1 MLQHY
6 VVTLR
11 CGITLQPYAAE
22 LRSTLLQR
30 NLTAQAYCSA
40 ILQHNHQLLPRRIRK
55 MLFENIAIIDE
66 NFEYKKDCY
75 VGIRDG
81 VIDYIDT
88 CAPADAQSYGKTY
101 DGTDRIMMPALY
113 NAHAHAPMT
122 LLRGYAENLPLDRW
136 LNEKCW
142 PFEAKM
148 TPEDNYW
155 ATLLACAEMAR
166 YGVVSFSDMY
176 YALPER
182 AQAVDEAKM
191 KANLCEGL
199 LAFEP
204 KPYAEYPIAAKNEEY
219 VRNHHNSANGRIKV
233 DYNIHAEYTSNE
245 QTCRDIVA
253 LLKENGLRL
262 HLHLSE
268 TKKEVEE
275 CRERHNGMSPVEY
288 FDSIGAFDIPCT
300 AAHCV
305 WLDEHDMEILA
316 KKGVFVANN
325 PVSNMKLGS
334 GFAPIPEML
343 KRNINICVGSDGMAS
358 NNNHNMFSDLYV
370 MSLIYKG
377 YNLDPCAVEPKEAL
391 RAATQM
397 GALSQ
402 GRDNAGLIRRGY
414 AADIC
419 VMDTTGP
426 QWCPMTD
433 PIYNVIYAASG
444 SDVVLT
450 LCDGEEVYDAAAPN
464 PYPTIDLEKAKS
476 EVAARTAR
484 IISEL

>member
-1 MLQHY
+1 
-6 VVTLR
+6 
-11 CGITLQPYAAE
+11 
-22 LRSTLLQR
+22 
-30 NLTAQAYCSA
+30 
-40 ILQHNHQLLPRRIRK
+40 
-55 MLFENIAIIDE
+55 MLFSNIAIIDE
-66 NFEYKKDCY
+66 NFEYCPNCY
-75 VGIRDG
+75 VGTCDG
-81 VIDYIDT
+81 VIDYVST
-88 CAPADAQSYGKTY
+88 QAPKDPSKYGEVY
-101 DGTDRIMMPALY
+101 DGANKIALPALY

-142 PFEAKM
+142 PFEAKL

-176 YALPER
+176 YCAPDR
-182 AQAVDEAKM
+182 ARAVEKSGL

-204 KPYAEYPIAAKNEEY
+204 KHYSEYPICAQNEEY
-219 VRNHHNSANGRIKV
+219 VRTLHNSANGRIRI

-245 QTCRDIVA
+245 LVCRDIVEI
-253 LLKENGLRL
+253 LKGNGLRL

-275 CRERHNGMSPVEY
+275 CKERHDGMSPVEY
-288 FDSIGAFDIPCT
+288 FESIGAFDVPCT

-305 WLDEHDMEILA
+305 WLSENDLSIL
-316 KKGVFVANN
+316 KDKGVFVANN

-334 GFAPIPEML
+334 GFAPIPEMF
-343 KRNINICVGSDGMAS
+343 KRGINVCIGSDGMAS
-358 NNNHNMFSDLYV
+358 NNNHNLFSDMYV

-377 YNLDPCAVEPKEAL
+377 YNLDPTAIEPASVLK
-391 RAATQM
+391 AASRT

-402 GRDNAGLIRRGY
+402 GREDCGLIKQGY
-414 AADIC
+414 RADIC

-433 PIYNVIYAASG
+433 VLYNIVYAGDGA
-444 SDVVLT
+444 DVVLT
-450 LCDGEEVYDAAAPN
+450 MCDGKVVYDASASLENRFPG
-464 PYPTIDLEKAKS
+464 IDIEQAKS
-476 EVAARTAR
+476 EVSQRTKR

>member
-1 MLQHY
+1 
-6 VVTLR
+6 
-11 CGITLQPYAAE
+11 
-22 LRSTLLQR
+22 
-30 NLTAQAYCSA
+30 
-40 ILQHNHQLLPRRIRK
+40 
-55 MLFENIAIIDE
+55 MLFKNIAIIDE
-66 NFEYKKDCY
+66 DFAYQPSRF
-75 VGIRDG
+75 VGVKG
-81 VIDYIDT
+81 STIDYIGDT
-88 CAPADAQSYGKTY
+88 APTNAADYGQEY
-101 DGTDRIMMPALY
+101 DGIGKLLLPALY

-122 LLRGYAENLPLDRW
+122 LLRGFAENLPLDRW

-148 TPEDNYW
+148 TDDDNYW

-166 YGVVSFSDMY
+166 YGVIGFSDMY
-176 YALPER
+176 YSTVAR
-182 AQAVDEAKM
+182 AKAVAESGM

-204 KPYAEYPIAAKNEEY
+204 KPYSKYPIAAMNEEF
-219 VRNHHNSANGRIKV
+219 VRELHGTEDGRIRI

-268 TKKEVEE
+268 TEKEVNE
-275 CRERHNGMSPVEY
+275 CKERHGGLSPVEY
-288 FDSIGAFDIPCT
+288 FEQLGAFDIPCT

-305 WLDEHDMEILA
+305 WLSENDIDILDA
-316 KKGVFVANN
+316 HGVYVANN

-334 GFAPIPEML
+334 GFAPIPAILNRHM
-343 KRNINICVGSDGMAS
+343 KVCVGSDGMAS
-358 NNNHNMFSDLYV
+358 NNNHNLFGDLYV

-377 YNLDPCAVEPKEAL
+377 YNLDPTAVEPAQAL
-391 RAATQM
+391 RAATRT

-402 GRDNAGLIRRGY
+402 GREDCGLVKEGFR
-414 AADIC
+414 ADLC
-419 VMDTTGP
+419 VMDVTGP

-433 PIYNVIYAASG
+433 PIYNVVYAGDG

-450 LCDGEEVYDAAAPN
+450 LCDGKIVYDGAAAPESRF
-464 PYPTIDLEKAKS
+464 PGIDLERVKR
-476 EVAARTAR
+476 EVSDRARR